1 MFIAFVLILLFILL
15 GVLVWVYS
23 VFAPFTQN
31 IWDVIDF
38 NSAYYWAL
46 AWIER
51 ANLILKYRAPWFE
64 GSGWYFGATNYW
76 PKSDLMTG
84 FWNLNNWNNWISW
97 QIKSRTTSIPS
108 SGDGNVEYLLASND
122 STNFNELPYYTPSK
136 IYLYVDNTPSDRNAY
151 SWVSTFLYFTWWS
164 FSGYFRLPSKVVNN
178 FGGALLCDT
187 CDSNWDL
194 VKNEVAVNR
203 GLDGYYS
210 WTQFSILPNEE
221 IFYSSWRQIDW
232 SKDTVLRESIINNS
246 SGAVY
251 FGFVE
256 SPYHGWHAFNPI
268 LQYNNTLTAHN
279 LISTDPSVIKNM
291 TFKQILTNTDINPQ
305 VTWLEFSFG
314 LVDLLR
320 STNGSIYPFLEYQL
334 NFPSA
339 VSNNFY
345 TIQWESIVWNY
356 DVKIIMK
363 KWTNPDSTIGNFT
376 IIF

>member
-15 GVLVWVYS
+15 GVLVGVYS

-31 IWDVIDF
+31 IGDVIDF
-38 NSAYYWAL
+38 NSAYYGAL
-46 AWIER
+46 AGIER
-51 ANLILKYRAPWFE
+51 ANLVLKYRSPGFE
-64 GSGWYFGATNYW
+64 GSGWYFGATSYW

-84 FWNLNNWNNWISW
+84 LWNLNNGNNWVSW
-97 QIKSRTTSIPS
+97 QIKSRTTNIPS
-108 SGDGNVEYLLASND
+108 SGDGNVEYLLSSSDSN
-122 STNFNELPYYTPSK
+122 NFNELPYYTPWK
-136 IYLYVDNTPSDRNAY
+136 VYLYIDNTPSDRSAY
-151 SWVSTFLYFTWWS
+151 SWITTFSYFTWWV
-164 FSGYFRLPSKVVNN
+164 FSGYFRLPSKVITN
-178 FGGALLCDT
+178 FGGSLLCET

-194 VKNEVAVNR
+194 VKDEVAVNR
-203 GLDGYYS
+203 WLDGYYN

-221 IFYSSWRQIDW
+221 IFYSSWRQIDTT
-232 SKDTVLRESIINNS
+232 KDTVLRESIVNNS
-246 SGAVY
+246 SGALY
-251 FGFVE
+251 FGNTE
-256 SPYHGWHAFNPI
+256 SHGWYNFSPI
-268 LQYNNTLTAHN
+268 LQYHNTLTSHN

-320 STNGSIYPFLEYQL
+320 SANGNIYPFLEYQL
-334 NFPSA
+334 SFPSP

-345 TIQWESIVWNY
+345 TLEWESVVWNY